1 MDQEGNEAL
10 SLLNA
15 CEKKYPTSPE
25 EAKLEVFENKY
36 SSRDYEI
43 EFDCPEFTSL
53 CPVTSQPDFGAIT
66 IRYIADKLCVES
78 KSLKLYLYSFR
89 NHNSFHEEVV
99 NMILTDFVEIAKP
112 RWIEVVGKFR
122 PRGGIAINVRATY
135 GEKHDWEAF

>member
-36 SSRDYEI
+36 SSRNYEI

-122 PRGGIAINVRATY
+122 PRGGIAINVKATH
-135 GEKHDWEAF
+135 GEKNE

>member
-1 MDQEGNEAL
+1 MNQEGNEAL

-36 SSRDYEI
+36 SSRNYEI

-53 CPVTSQPDFGAIT
+53 CPVTGQPDFGAIT

-122 PRGGIAINVRATY
+122 PRGGIAINVKATH
-135 GEKHDWEAF
+135 GEK

>member
-25 EAKLEVFENKY
+25 EAKLEVFANKY

-135 GEKHDWEAF
+135 GEKHD

>member
-1 MDQEGNEAL
+1 MDQEGNKAL

-25 EAKLEVFENKY
+25 DAKLEVFENKY
-36 SSRDYEI
+36 SSRNYEI

-135 GEKHDWEAF
+135 GEKDD

>member
-10 SLLNA
+10 SLLKA

-99 NMILTDFVEIAKP
+99 NMILTDFLEIAKP

-122 PRGGIAINVRATY
+122 PRGGIAINVKATH
-135 GEKHDWEAF
+135 GEK